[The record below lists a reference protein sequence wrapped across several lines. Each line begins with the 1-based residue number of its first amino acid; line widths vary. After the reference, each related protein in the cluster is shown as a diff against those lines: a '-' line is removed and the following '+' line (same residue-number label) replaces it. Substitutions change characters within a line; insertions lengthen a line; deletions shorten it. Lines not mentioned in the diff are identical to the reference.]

1 VLVLIPG
8 QAGKKKGINHMSD
21 VSAIAASAV
30 TMIQSNIQQQV
41 SIIMLKN
48 SVKADQ
54 KVASM
59 IMENAKRIE
68 ELSEEA
74 SGHIDM
80 YV

>member
-1 VLVLIPG
+1 MNDI
-8 QAGKKKGINHMSD
+8 
-21 VSAIAASAV
+21 SAIAASAV

-41 SIIMLKN
+41 SMIMLKN